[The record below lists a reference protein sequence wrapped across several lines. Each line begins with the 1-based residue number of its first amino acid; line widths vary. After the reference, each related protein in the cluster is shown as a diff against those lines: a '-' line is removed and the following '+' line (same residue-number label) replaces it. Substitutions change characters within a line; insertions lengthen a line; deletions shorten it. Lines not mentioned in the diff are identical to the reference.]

1 MSRLSFSE
9 RQINSVT
16 QTVVGDGVNWDIAC
30 WMQTRLYWLY
40 IWHKLAKVNWLDDD
54 DIPALVPTLSS
65 SLLKQ
70 DFACLL
76 SIALRLG
83 RELAYDGTALIIKVW
98 GKGAAIKATCG
109 ASCVAL

>member
-1 MSRLSFSE
+1 MNTPHEL
-9 RQINSVT
+9 QHVC
-16 QTVVGDGVNWDIAC
+16 V
-30 WMQTRLYWLY
+30 
-40 IWHKLAKVNWLDDD
+40 WHNLAKVNWLDDD

-76 SIALRLG
+76 SIPLRLG
-83 RELAYDGTALIIKVW
+83 RELAYDGTALILKIW
-98 GKGAAIKATCG
+98 GKGAAIKASCR